1 MDAFLT
7 VTSSGLWSEERYLD
21 VLWLNYPSQTDG
33 VMCYVME
40 SAFKVNFT
48 LQNEI
53 VELPSICGTIK
64 VLLQKTK
71 LCFYPPLIDPG
82 NPNYNSSHGS
92 ECSWIPE
99 CILEWKAVGRWASRV
114 LTKSSHPGS
123 IFIFVLCCPCKISQ
137 CSVPGHQWSPVV
149 STNVGWQ
156 VTCDAVSLTII
167 FQTLNQTYRY
177 LQPGVQFKYLHLQT
191 GIFWSLSAV
200 H

>member
-21 VLWLNYPSQTDG
+21 VLWLNYPSQTGG

-123 IFIFVLCCPCKISQ
+123 IFILVLCCPCKISQ
-137 CSVPGHQWSPVV
+137 CSVPGHQWSAPMLGDR
-149 STNVGWQ
+149 SH
-156 VTCDAVSLTII
+156 VT
-167 FQTLNQTYRY
+167 
-177 LQPGVQFKYLHLQT
+177 
-191 GIFWSLSAV
+191 LSASQLFSKL
-200 H
+200 